1 MWVCIAVFL
10 WVNSLLSLAQ
20 SAVPDDASH
29 YTDVGN
35 IRLTI
40 SNFGTLGTGF
50 ANWPEQPSCEY
61 PRGSGI
67 EHLFIG
73 GLWVGGR
80 IRRGGE
86 ELIAVSTA
94 AVDVASA
101 RYASEGFEFTPTAPV
116 RIRSS
121 LPMDPYFTPSA
132 VSHRDFI
139 VEFTDTNTT
148 VPGTGQR
155 IPGHVYPL
163 GLHVRLESYA
173 WNYAFADAFVIL
185 WYTIRNVSTTPI
197 ESLYVG
203 LWTDAVVRNTRLV
216 APRGAAFYSAGAEGF
231 LESEGLI
238 YEWDAAGDG
247 GLADS
252 YFAVKFLGSEPVVSG
267 IFFNSW
273 QFRNTTGDEW
283 TQSPQDDYARYRRLS
298 SSFLG
303 QVSLEYARQ
312 FLRSPSNRSIML
324 SVGPFA
330 VLPPGDS
337 VRVAF
342 AIICAKKPGVPAEDT
357 ESSRVNLLRYARWA
371 QRAYNGTDLNGNGR
385 LDADEP
391 DLRGDGSIVRF
402 LLPSPPESPRLR
414 LEVGSGEAILYWSDN
429 AEASRDIFTNRRHF
443 EGYRLWFAGPS
454 ATALDSLALL
464 RQWDIPGNAIGY
476 DNGFEDIRLRD
487 ASGMPYRLTFP
498 GDTTGYTYAY
508 RLAPLVDGWLY
519 RVALTAFSSPDELNG
534 IPELES
540 GRLPTEVLFLPGRP
554 PVRSDTAA
562 RIGIF
567 PNPYRLSAAW
577 ESGES
582 ERGRKVYFYN
592 LPRRC
597 RIRIW
602 NVAGEEI
609 ATLWH
614 ESGVSEGTDLEWFR
628 SAGITGAVQTT
639 GGMHAWNLISKA
651 DQPVAPGLYIV
662 IAEDA
667 DSPEVRIGYML
678 VLK

>member
-1 MWVCIAVFL
+1 MRILV
-10 WVNSLLSLAQ
+10 LLSVLIVAARGQ

-50 ANWPEQPSCEY
+50 ANWPSQPSCEY

-80 IRRGGE
+80 VGRGGE
-86 ELIAVSTA
+86 SLIAVSTA

-101 RYASEGFEFTPTAPV
+101 RYASEGFEFTALTPV
-116 RIRSS
+116 SIRSS
-121 LPMDPYFTPSA
+121 LPTDPYYTPHA

-139 VEFTDTNTT
+139 AEFTDTNQV

-155 IPGHVYPL
+155 IPKHDYPL

-173 WNYAFADAFVIL
+173 WGYPFADAFVIL
-185 WYTIRNVSTTPI
+185 WYTIRNVSAAPI

-203 LWTDAVVRNTRLV
+203 LWADPVVRNTRLV
-216 APRGAAFYSAGAEGF
+216 APRGTAFYSAGAEGF
-231 LESEGLI
+231 LPEEALI
-238 YEWDAAGDG
+238 YEWDAAGDR

-252 YFAVKFLGSEPVVSG
+252 YFALKFLGSEPPAAGV
-267 IFFNSW
+267 FFNSW

-283 TQSPQDDYARYRRLS
+283 TQSPQDDLARYRRLS

-312 FLRSPSNRSIML
+312 FLRTPSNRSILL

-330 VLPPGDS
+330 RLEPGDS
-337 VRVAF
+337 LRVAF
-342 AIICAKKPGVPAEDT
+342 AVICAKKPGEPSADD
-357 ESSRVNLLRYARWA
+357 ESSRVHLLRYARWA

-385 LDADEP
+385 LDPDEP

-402 LLPSPPESPRLR
+402 VLPSPPEAPRAR
-414 LEVGSGEAILYWSDN
+414 LVVGSGEATLYWSDN

-443 EGYRLWFAGPS
+443 EGYRLWLAGPS
-454 ATALDSLALL
+454 REALDTLQLL
-464 RQWDIPGNAIGY
+464 RQWDITGNGVGY
-476 DNGFEDIRLRD
+476 DNGFENIRLRD
-487 ASGMPYRLTFP
+487 PEGNPQPRRFP
-498 GDTTGYTYAY
+498 EDTTEYVYAY
-508 RLAPLVDGWLY
+508 RLTNLLDGWLY
-519 RVALTAFSSPDELNG
+519 RIGLTAFSAPDDLNG
-534 IPELES
+534 IPSLES
-540 GRLPTEVLFLPGRP
+540 SPLSAEFLFIPGRQP
-554 PVRSDTAA
+554 LPFDSSVRL
-562 RIGIF
+562 GIF

-577 ESGES
+577 ESGLS
-582 ERGRKVYFYN
+582 ERGRKLYISN
-592 LPRRC
+592 LPPVC

-602 NVAGEEI
+602 NLAGEEI
-609 ATLWH
+609 TSLWH
-614 ESGVSEGTDLEWFR
+614 ESGRSEGTEIAWFR
-628 SAGITGAVQTT
+628 LAAVQGTLHT
-639 GGMHAWNLISKA
+639 SGGIHAWDMLSA
-651 DQPVAPGLYIV
+651 AGQPVAPGLYIV
-662 IAEDA
+662 TAE
-667 DSPEVRIGYML
+667 SPDGTDVRVGYLL
-678 VLK
+678 VVK